1 MAAEFS
7 SLGMWKYCSRHTG
20 SQGLLPVKQVF
31 ALSLGCQQ
39 GSFLVMVESLV
50 AVAVTG
56 LLTMFGWFG
65 SKAVS
70 AGVRGIRESTEFRI
84 EMNIGLETIAKE
96 LSQFRAD
103 INQALAEERAQ
114 RTIERQE
121 YKLTHESFDDR
132 IGYSEQQIA
141 RHDERI
147 TNIERRVLDQEHLRP
162 DHVDVFKS

>member
-1 MAAEFS
+1 
-7 SLGMWKYCSRHTG
+7 
-20 SQGLLPVKQVF
+20 
-31 ALSLGCQQ
+31 
-39 GSFLVMVESLV
+39 MVESLV

-103 INQALAEERAQ
+103 INQALSEERAQ

-132 IGYSEQQIA
+132 IGYSERELA

-147 TNIERRVLDQEHLRP
+147 SHLERHASNHEHP
-162 DHVDVFKS
+162 VPSPVEIFKS